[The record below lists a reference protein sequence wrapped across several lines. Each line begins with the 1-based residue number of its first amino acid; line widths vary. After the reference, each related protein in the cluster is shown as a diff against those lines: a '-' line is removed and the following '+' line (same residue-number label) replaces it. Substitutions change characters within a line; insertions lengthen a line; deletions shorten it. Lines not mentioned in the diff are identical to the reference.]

1 LHSRRGTVFGWR
13 GSRSSWS
20 ATYRNRGAG
29 EKISR
34 LVVPELNPKEAA
46 MVGGVEIYP
55 VKSLLDVIRF
65 VNTGNGILPLKVDS
79 ESLLSESPAISI

>member
-1 LHSRRGTVFGWR
+1 
-13 GSRSSWS
+13 
-20 ATYRNRGAG
+20 
-29 EKISR
+29 
-34 LVVPELNPKEAA
+34 VPELNPKEAA

>member
-1 LHSRRGTVFGWR
+1 MAGFAEFVERYLSQSRRG
-13 GSRSSWS
+13 
-20 ATYRNRGAG
+20 G
-29 EKISR
+29 ERFCR
-34 LVVPELNPKEAA
+34 LVVPELNPKEAT